1 MSANAKT
8 AAAIIFYAAVI
19 IMTLVIAL
27 RECAQRDALP
37 ETGLTPGEYIIMD
50 YNDNINLRPMDF
62 DAWLGTVSALYMVD
76 PDIVRAIIERESGGK
91 ADAVNP
97 ETGAAGLMQ
106 IMPRTWD
113 AQVTEMSRF
122 FGLSPAEMDLE
133 PVDPYDNVRVGLWL
147 LSTLITRYEDA
158 LPYALD
164 CYALGEGAA
173 EERLL
178 AMDDYTPTEW
188 TQGILARAA
197 EMAAER
203 AGALK
208 ETYVP
213 TLREEIV

>member
-37 ETGLTPGEYIIMD
+37 ETGLTPGEYIIMN
-50 YNDNINLRPMDF
+50 YNDNINLCPMDF

-76 PDIVRAIIERESGGK
+76 PDIVRAIIERESNGR

-113 AQVTEMSRF
+113 AQVTEMSRC
-122 FGLSPAEMDLE
+122 FGLSPAELSLD
-133 PVDPYDNVRVGLWL
+133 PVDPYDNVRVGIWL

-178 AMDDYTPTEW
+178 AMDDYTPTAW
-188 TQGILARAA
+188 TLGILAR
-197 EMAAER
+197 
-203 AGALK
+203 
-208 ETYVP
+208 V
-213 TLREEIV
+213 EEIAAARAETATAFLPAEAEIK

>member
-1 MSANAKT
+1 MTANVKT

-19 IMTLVIAL
+19 IMTLVIAV
-27 RECAQRDALP
+27 RECAPHRDALP
-37 ETGLTPGEYIIMD
+37 ETGLTPGEYIMID
-50 YNDNINLRPMDF
+50 KSINLCPQDF
-62 DAWLGTVSALYMVD
+62 DEWVGTVSALYMVD

-91 ADAVNP
+91 ADAITP

-106 IMPRTWD
+106 IMPGTWD
-113 AQVTEMSRF
+113 AQVAEMRF
-122 FGLSPAEMDLE
+122 FFGTSVNEVPSDPL
-133 PVDPYDNVRVGLWL
+133 DPYDNVRVGLWL
-147 LSTLITRYEDA
+147 LTTLITRYEDV

-178 AMDDYTPTEW
+178 RMGGSYEPTSW

-203 AGALK
+203 ASALK
-208 ETYVP
+208 EVYMP
-213 TLREEIV
+213 TPQEEIV

>member
-50 YNDNINLRPMDF
+50 YNDNINLCPMDF

-113 AQVTEMSRF
+113 AQVTEMSRCF
-122 FGLSPAEMDLE
+122 CLSPTELALDH
-133 PVDPYDNVRVGLWL
+133 VDPYDNVRVGLWL

-178 AMDDYTPTEW
+178 AMDDYTPTAW
-188 TQGILARAA
+188 TLGILARA
-197 EMAAER
+197 
-203 AGALK
+203 
-208 ETYVP
+208 
-213 TLREEIV
+213 EEIAAARAETATAFLPAEAEIK

>member
-50 YNDNINLRPMDF
+50 YNDNINLCPMDF
-62 DAWLGTVSALYMVD
+62 DAWLGAVCAIYVVD

-113 AQVTEMSRF
+113 AQVSEMSNLY
-122 FGLSPAEMDLE
+122 GIPAEDMDPL
-133 PVDPYDNVRVGLWL
+133 DPYDNVRVGLWL

-188 TQGILARAA
+188 TQGILAR
-197 EMAAER
+197 
-203 AGALK
+203 
-208 ETYVP
+208 V
-213 TLREEIV
+213 EEIEAARAETAAAFLPAEAEIK

>member
-62 DAWLGTVSALYMVD
+62 DAWLGAVCAIYVVD

-122 FGLSPAEMDLE
+122 FGLSPAELALD

-178 AMDDYTPTEW
+178 AMDDYTPTAW
-188 TQGILARAA
+188 TLGILAR
-197 EMAAER
+197 
-203 AGALK
+203 
-208 ETYVP
+208 V
-213 TLREEIV
+213 EEIAAARAETATAFLPAEAEIK

>member
-50 YNDNINLRPMDF
+50 YNDNINLCPMDF

-113 AQVTEMSRF
+113 AQVTEMSRC
-122 FGLSPAEMDLE
+122 FGLSPTELALD

-188 TQGILARAA
+188 TQGILAR
-197 EMAAER
+197 
-203 AGALK
+203 
-208 ETYVP
+208 V
-213 TLREEIV
+213 EEIAAARAETAAAFLPAEAEIK

>member
-1 MSANAKT
+1 MTANVKT
-8 AAAIIFYAAVI
+8 AAAIIFYIAVI
-19 IMTLVIAL
+19 IMTLVIAV
-27 RECAQRDALP
+27 RECAPRDALP
-37 ETGLTPGEYIIMD
+37 ETGLTPGEYIMID
-50 YNDNINLRPMDF
+50 KSINLCPQDF
-62 DAWLGTVSALYMVD
+62 DEWIGTVSALYMVD

-113 AQVTEMSRF
+113 AQVTEMSRY
-122 FGLSPAEMDLE
+122 FGLSPAELALD
-133 PVDPYDNVRVGLWL
+133 PVDPYDNVRVGIWL

-178 AMDDYTPTEW
+178 AMDDYTPTAW
-188 TQGILARAA
+188 TLGILARA
-197 EMAAER
+197 
-203 AGALK
+203 
-208 ETYVP
+208 
-213 TLREEIV
+213 EEIAAARAETAAAFLPAEAEIK

>member
-50 YNDNINLRPMDF
+50 YNDNINLCPMDF
-62 DAWLGTVSALYMVD
+62 DAWLGAVCAIYVVD

-97 ETGAAGLMQ
+97 ETGAVGLMQ

-113 AQVTEMSRF
+113 AQVTEMSRY
-122 FGLSPAEMDLE
+122 FGLSPAELALD
-133 PVDPYDNVRVGLWL
+133 PVDPYDNVRVGIWL

-188 TQGILARAA
+188 TQGILAR
-197 EMAAER
+197 
-203 AGALK
+203 
-208 ETYVP
+208 V
-213 TLREEIV
+213 EEIAAARAETAAAFLPAEAEIK

>member
-37 ETGLTPGEYIIMD
+37 ETGLNPGEYIIMD
-50 YNDNINLRPMDF
+50 YNDNINLCPMDF

-113 AQVTEMSRF
+113 AQVSEMSNLY
-122 FGLSPAEMDLE
+122 GISTEDMDPL
-133 PVDPYDNVRVGLWL
+133 DPYDNVRVGLWL

-188 TQGILARAA
+188 TQGILAR
-197 EMAAER
+197 
-203 AGALK
+203 
-208 ETYVP
+208 V
-213 TLREEIV
+213 EEIAAARAETATAFLPAEAEIK

>member
-1 MSANAKT
+1 MTSNAKT

-50 YNDNINLRPMDF
+50 YNDNINLCPMDF

-113 AQVTEMSRF
+113 AQVTEMSRY
-122 FGLSPAEMDLE
+122 FGLSPTELALD
-133 PVDPYDNVRVGLWL
+133 PVDPYDNVRVGIWL

-178 AMDDYTPTEW
+178 AMDDYTPTAW
-188 TQGILARAA
+188 TLGILARVE
-197 EMAAER
+197 EMAAAR
-203 AGALK
+203 A
-208 ETYVP
+208 ETATAFLP
-213 TLREEIV
+213 ADAEIK

>member
-62 DAWLGTVSALYMVD
+62 DAWLGAVCAIYVVD

-113 AQVTEMSRF
+113 AQVTEMSRC
-122 FGLSPAEMDLE
+122 FGLSPAEMDLD

-188 TQGILARAA
+188 TQGILAR
-197 EMAAER
+197 
-203 AGALK
+203 
-208 ETYVP
+208 V
-213 TLREEIV
+213 EEIAAARAETATAFLPAEAEIK

>member
-50 YNDNINLRPMDF
+50 YNDNINLCPMDF

-76 PDIVRAIIERESGGK
+76 PDIVRAIIERESNGR

-113 AQVTEMSRF
+113 AQVSEMSNLY
-122 FGLSPAEMDLE
+122 GISTEDMDPL
-133 PVDPYDNVRVGLWL
+133 DPYDNVRVGLWL

-188 TQGILARAA
+188 TQGILAR
-197 EMAAER
+197 
-203 AGALK
+203 
-208 ETYVP
+208 V
-213 TLREEIV
+213 EEIAAARAETATAFLPAEAEIK

>member
-1 MSANAKT
+1 MTANVKT
-8 AAAIIFYAAVI
+8 AAAIIFYIAVI
-19 IMTLVIAL
+19 IMTLVIAV
-27 RECAQRDALP
+27 RECAPRDALP
-37 ETGLTPGEYIIMD
+37 ETGLTPGEYIMID
-50 YNDNINLRPMDF
+50 KNINLCPQDF
-62 DAWLGTVSALYMVD
+62 DEWVGTVSALYMVD

-106 IMPRTWD
+106 IVPKTWD
-113 AQVTEMSRF
+113 AQVSEMSNLY
-122 FGLSPAEMDLE
+122 GIPAEDMDPL
-133 PVDPYDNVRVGLWL
+133 DPYDNVRVGLWL
-147 LSTLITRYEDA
+147 LSTLVTRYEDV

-164 CYALGEGAA
+164 CYALGEGGA
-173 EERLL
+173 EARLL
-178 AMDDYTPTEW
+178 AMDDYTPTAW
-188 TQGILARAA
+188 TLGILARAA

>member
-50 YNDNINLRPMDF
+50 YNDNINLCPMDF
-62 DAWLGTVSALYMVD
+62 DAWLGTAAALYMVD
-76 PDIVRAIIERESGGK
+76 PDIVRAIIERESNGR

-122 FGLSPAEMDLE
+122 FGLSPAELALD

-178 AMDDYTPTEW
+178 AMDDYTPTAW
-188 TQGILARAA
+188 TLGILAR
-197 EMAAER
+197 
-203 AGALK
+203 
-208 ETYVP
+208 V
-213 TLREEIV
+213 EEISAARAAQLSNDFLPAEAEIK

>member
-50 YNDNINLRPMDF
+50 YNDNINLCPMDF

-113 AQVTEMSRF
+113 AQVTEMSRC

-147 LSTLITRYEDA
+147 LATLITKYEDA

-188 TQGILARAA
+188 TQGILAR
-197 EMAAER
+197 
-203 AGALK
+203 
-208 ETYVP
+208 V
-213 TLREEIV
+213 EEIAAARAETATAFLPAEAEIK

>member
-50 YNDNINLRPMDF
+50 YNDNINLCPMDF
-62 DAWLGTVSALYMVD
+62 DAWIGTVSALYMVD

-113 AQVTEMSRF
+113 AQVTEMSRC
-122 FGLSPAEMDLE
+122 FGLSPAEMDLD

-188 TQGILARAA
+188 TQGILARVKEIAA
-197 EMAAER
+197 ARAETAAAFLPAE
-203 AGALK
+203 A
-208 ETYVP
+208 
-213 TLREEIV
+213 EIK

>member
-50 YNDNINLRPMDF
+50 YNDNINLCPMDF
-62 DAWLGTVSALYMVD
+62 DAWLGAVCAIYVVD

-122 FGLSPAEMDLE
+122 FGLSPAELALD
-133 PVDPYDNVRVGLWL
+133 PVDPSDNVRVGIWL
-147 LSTLITRYEDA
+147 LSTLITSYEDA

-178 AMDDYTPTEW
+178 AMDDYTPTAW
-188 TQGILARAA
+188 TQGILA
-197 EMAAER
+197 
-203 AGALK
+203 G
-208 ETYVP
+208 V
-213 TLREEIV
+213 EEIAAARAETATAFLPAEAEIK